1 MDSTPLAQG
10 TPTSVYYPSSVQTPG
25 GSLYLPSDTSMD
37 VTPDSS
43 SRRRHES
50 TSLTKLNEFLES
62 RDISPV
68 RHAVSIPWKEASER
82 TRRRHVRKAQ
92 QAVGAVLEEV
102 APNQSEDLWNSLVTL
117 LNRQFSSDSE
127 SEDEE
132 VDNVLMN
139 ALTECYSNAFTWHT
153 RRQILSIMADKVSFR
168 TLKKWIPGLTRYRF
182 STARKHVLLHGRGAP
197 LPESSQTR
205 LFVSPAQIDH
215 FLDFITSPHVI
226 QDLPFGEKTI
236 KLSTNEVVT
245 VPNVIRMMIPETIVK
260 QYLAYAEES
269 NFTPLSRRT
278 LLNILS
284 VCAASTRKSLQGLD
298 YISSA
303 GAQAFEDLTNV
314 LERLGDHLMGMTW
327 ARELRDRLMSAKRY
341 LKSDYKV
348 SEVSKKSFQQWTFQR
363 DKHPAAQQCTR
374 VLFFISFIDAFLEL
388 LQILILLYLSSVA
401 GPRVGCG

>member
-1 MDSTPLAQG
+1 MDSTPLAQS
-10 TPTSVYYPSSVQTPG
+10 TPTTVYHPSNVQTPG
-25 GSLYLPSDTSMD
+25 GSLYLPSDTSLD
-37 VTPDSS
+37 TTLDSS
-43 SRRRHES
+43 CRRRQES
-50 TSLTKLNEFLES
+50 SPLTKLNEFLES
-62 RDISPV
+62 RDVGPV

-102 APNQSEDLWNSLVTL
+102 APSQSKDLWNSLVTS

-132 VDNVLMN
+132 VDNVLMK
-139 ALTECYSNAFTWHT
+139 ALTECYSNAFTWDT

-168 TLKKWIPGLTRYRF
+168 SLKKCIPGLTRYRF

-260 QYLAYAEES
+260 QYLTYAEES

-314 LERLGDHLMGMTW
+314 VDRLGDHLMGMTW
-327 ARELRDRLMSAKRY
+327 AREQRDRLMSAKRY

-348 SEVSKKSFQQWTFQR
+348 RTHGKKIPMDVRARQA
-363 DKHPAAQQCTR
+363 P
-374 VLFFISFIDAFLEL
+374 
-388 LQILILLYLSSVA
+388 
-401 GPRVGCG
+401 GCSTMH